1 MKILCLSDLHLRMND
16 VLDAIHQKRLTPF
29 LQSIRDLAEDTKPV
43 RLHEAKH
50 TLVVGLSDAR
60 ACAAMR

>member
-29 LQSIRDLAEDTKPV
+29 LQSMRDLAEDTP
-43 RLHEAKH
+43 
-50 TLVVGLSDAR
+50 
-60 ACAAMR
+60 